1 MADKIALVNMKGG
14 VGKSTLAANLAWEMA
29 TGPWYRR
36 VLAVDLDPQFNC
48 SQYLMGAAQMETIIG
63 DGSPTVWDI
72 FEQFTQTPGRSR
84 QTLDPAKAVYPIYG
98 PDRQGGSISLIP
110 SRLELSQTLKN
121 PAQKEGL
128 LSAAI
133 GKLED
138 QYDLIVLDCAPTDS
152 VLTTAAYLTADAI
165 LVPVRPEFLSTIG
178 LPLME
183 KSLAEFSNQHDQA
196 PDILGLVFNAMSN
209 YTPGELDSEHQVRE
223 VARDKGWR
231 VFDAQVRYSRSFPSS
246 ARQGEPIFWT
256 RYARSKTKQNFHEFA
271 REFAQCLA
279 M

>member
-1 MADKIALVNMKGG
+1 MAHKIALVNMKGG

-29 TGPWYRR
+29 TEPWLNR
-36 VLAVDLDPQFNC
+36 VLVVDLDPQFNC
-48 SQYLMGAAQMETIIG
+48 SQYLMGASRMETIIASE
-63 DGSPTVWDI
+63 SPTVWDI
-72 FEQFTQTPGRSR
+72 FEQYTQTPGRSKR
-84 QTLDPAKAVYPIYG
+84 TLDPAEAVQGIYNSG
-98 PDRQGGSISLIP
+98 RGSVSLIP

-133 GKLED
+133 RKLED

-152 VLTTAAYLTADAI
+152 VLTTAAYLAADAI

-178 LPLME
+178 LPLLE
-183 KSLAEFSNQHDQA
+183 KSLDEFSSQHDRA
-196 PDILGLVFNAMSN
+196 PRILGLVFNAMSK
-209 YTPGELDSEHQVRE
+209 YKPGEFESEHQVRA
-223 VARDKGWR
+223 VARDRGWH
-231 VFDAQVRYSRSFPSS
+231 VFDAQVRYSKSFPSS
-246 ARQGEPIFWT
+246 ARQGKPIFWT
-256 RYARSKTKQNFHEFA
+256 RYAHSKTKQNFREFA